1 MASGLLDMLVHTV
14 LLLRCSGASARARV
28 VLDVLAGMLV
38 DAVLF
43 ALLWLL
49 WRLSK
54 WANHLARWFAR
65 RRRLRDYMPKALSPA
80 PSTVEKQV
88 ATHF

>member
-1 MASGLLDMLVHTV
+1 
-14 LLLRCSGASARARV
+14 
-28 VLDVLAGMLV
+28 MLV

-54 WANHLARWFAR
+54 WANRLARWLAL
-65 RRRLRDYMPKALSPA
+65 RRRLRDYIPKALSPSSSVA
-80 PSTVEKQV
+80 EKEAQV
-88 ATHF
+88 SS